1 MLERVGS
8 LLRDLGLPVPRRRAR
23 AHETTQ
29 EIHEG
34 MSFARLLAANVTET
48 AHVIE
53 VIRDSAG
60 IPHIR
65 YTVEVRDQNG
75 RHDEGSRVLAQ
86 SSFLAMY
93 RRLDRSPP

>member
-1 MLERVGS
+1 MLERLGS
-8 LLRDLGLPVPRRRAR
+8 LLRDLGIPPRRRAR
-23 AHETTQ
+23 GHEANQ
-29 EIHEG
+29 EIREG

-48 AHVIE
+48 ARVLE

-86 SSFLAMY
+86 SSFLAIY
-93 RRLDRSPP
+93 RKLG

>member
-1 MLERVGS
+1 MLERLGS
-8 LLRDLGLPVPRRRAR
+8 LLRDLGIPPRRWRVR
-23 AHETTQ
+23 GQ
-29 EIHEG
+29 EAAQEVSEG

-48 AHVIE
+48 ARVLE

-86 SSFLAMY
+86 SSFLAIY
-93 RRLDRSPP
+93 RKLG

>member
-1 MLERVGS
+1 MLERLGS
-8 LLRDLGLPVPRRRAR
+8 LLRDLGFPPRRWRVR
-23 AHETTQ
+23 GREGTQ
-29 EIHEG
+29 EVREG
-34 MSFARLLAANVTET
+34 MSFARLIAANVTET
-48 AHVIE
+48 ARVLE

-86 SSFLAMY
+86 SSFLSMY
-93 RRLDRSPP
+93 RRLG

>member
-1 MLERVGS
+1 MLERLGS
-8 LLRDLGLPVPRRRAR
+8 LLRDLGFPPRRWRAR
-23 AHETTQ
+23 NQQAAQ
-29 EIHEG
+29 EVREG
-34 MSFARLLAANVTET
+34 MSFARLIAANVTET
-48 AHVIE
+48 ARVLE

-65 YTVEVRDQNG
+65 YTVEVRDQSG

-93 RRLDRSPP
+93 RRLG

>member
-23 AHETTQ
+23 GHEAPQ
-29 EIHEG
+29 EIREG

-48 AHVIE
+48 ARVVE
-53 VIRDSAG
+53 VIKDSAG

-93 RRLDRSPP
+93 RRLG